1 MLKRTVSWW
10 VTAAMC
16 LSLAQPTAL
25 ANEVVILDDQNDS
38 IEVLTDGATGK
49 DSGEQEIL
57 EQELTSDDD
66 ETLEAGENDENLDDV
81 SSVASITELD
91 TGTLEA
97 ESVSEVRENAG
108 GETVTL
114 SSEAT
119 PEATPAAV
127 VEEKSQDA
135 DSLGISMTTQSATV
149 SIDSEATVEAI
160 ADHVYTGKQIT
171 PLPVVKLEAGGT
183 LKKDVD
189 YTVEWGRNID
199 VGKGTVTIKGKGSY
213 TGSITIEFNIVSA
226 RLYAVAVVT
235 KITDQIHTGLQIRP
249 LPVVTLKAG
258 GTLKKDVD
266 YTVEWGKNINVGI
279 GTVTVKGKGNYT
291 GSITVTFNIVKDI
304 TKLVTISA
312 IKDREY
318 TGSKIKPLPVVALI
332 SSGAKL
338 VKDAD
343 YTLRWGANKN
353 VGKGTVTIEG
363 KGSYTGSITVE
374 FKIVPRNILIA
385 AKLPKIS
392 ARTYNGKQQKP
403 VPTVT
408 LRTGG
413 RLKRNTDYT
422 LSWARNTDV
431 GFGTVTIKGK
441 GNYKGTIKVAFKINP
456 ASISSLVKVS
466 KISKKTFN
474 GKQHAPVPVV
484 KLKTGGKLVR
494 NTDYTLSWG
503 ENIKVGT
510 GTVTIKGRNNY
521 KGTMTVRFSI
531 VEAAPPAV
539 SYRTH
544 VQDIGWQGF
553 VSNGVMSG
561 TSGESKRLEGIKV
574 KLGKSAYTGGIQYR
588 THVQNIGWQGWR
600 RDGAMSGTSHQSRRL
615 EAIQLKLYG
624 ELAEHYDVY
633 YRVHAQHIGW
643 MAWAKNGAKA
653 GTAGHSYRLE
663 AIQIVLV
670 KKGAAAPGVTYKGV
684 TSVTTEIYRER

>member
-279 GTVTVKGKGNYT
+279 GTVTVKGKGN
-291 GSITVTFNIVKDI
+291 
-304 TKLVTISA
+304 
-312 IKDREY
+312 
-318 TGSKIKPLPVVALI
+318 
-332 SSGAKL
+332 
-338 VKDAD
+338 
-343 YTLRWGANKN
+343 
-353 VGKGTVTIEG
+353 
-363 KGSYTGSITVE
+363 YTGSITVE

>member
-171 PLPVVKLEAGGT
+171 PLPVVKLE
-183 LKKDVD
+183 
-189 YTVEWGRNID
+189 
-199 VGKGTVTIKGKGSY
+199 
-213 TGSITIEFNIVSA
+213 
-226 RLYAVAVVT
+226 
-235 KITDQIHTGLQIRP
+235 
-249 LPVVTLKAG
+249 AG